1 MAKSTNQN
9 KKNHLFDT
17 IPEAIE
23 DFRLGK
29 ILIVVDDE
37 DRENE
42 GDFIMA
48 AEKITPEK
56 INFMA
61 KYGRGMICAPITGKR
76 AEELN
81 LPLMVTNNTALHG
94 TPFTV
99 TIDAKQGTTTGISAH
114 DRSQTI
120 TQLANPNTRP
130 EDFARPG
137 HIFPLRAAEGGVLR
151 RAGHTEAVVDLTILA
166 GLYPAGVLCEIM
178 DDDGT
183 MARVPRLREIANE
196 FNLHLVT
203 IKDLIEYRRRH
214 DKLVERVVEVN
225 FPTKFGDFKLIHYRE
240 ILTNHNHLALVKGD
254 IATPEPVMVRV
265 HSQCLTGD
273 IFGSLR
279 CDCGDQLGNSMQM
292 IEKEGRGVLL
302 YMRQEGRGIGLANK
316 LLAYHLQDAGKDTV
330 EANLELGFKPD
341 LRDYGIGAQIL
352 RDLGIRKIRL
362 ITNNPRKII
371 GLKGYN
377 LEIVER
383 IPIEIPATPKSFKY
397 LQTKKNKLGHFIEL
411 DEDKPSE

>member
-1 MAKSTNQN
+1 MSTTEDTAQN
-9 KKNHLFDT
+9 NHLFDT
-17 IPEAIE
+17 IPQAIQ
-23 DFRLGK
+23 DFCNGK

-48 AEKITPEK
+48 AEKITPEN

-61 KYGRGMICAPITGKR
+61 KYGRGMICTPITGRR
-76 AEELN
+76 AEELD
-81 LPLMVTNNTALHG
+81 LPLMVKDNTALHG

-99 TIDAKQGTTTGISAH
+99 TIDAKQGTTTGISAS
-114 DRSQTI
+114 DRALTVRKI
-120 TQLANPNTRP
+120 ADPDTRP
-130 EDFARPG
+130 KDFARPG
-137 HIFPLRAAEGGVLR
+137 HIFPLRAADGGVLR
-151 RAGHTEAVVDLTILA
+151 RAGHTEAVVDLATLA

-178 DDDGT
+178 DEDGT
-183 MARVPRLREIANE
+183 MARVPRLREIADQ
-196 FNLHLVT
+196 FGLHLIT
-203 IKDLIEYRRRH
+203 IQDLIDYRRRH
-214 DKLVERVVEVN
+214 DKLVERVVDVN
-225 FPTKFGDFKLIHYRE
+225 FPTKFGDFRLVHFRE
-240 ILTNHNHLALVKGD
+240 ILTNQNHLAVVKGD
-254 IATPEPVMVRV
+254 VATTDPVLVRV

-316 LLAYHLQDAGKDTV
+316 LLAYHLQDNGKDTV
-330 EANLELGFKPD
+330 EANIELGFQPD

-362 ITNNPRKII
+362 ITNNPKKVI
-371 GLKGYN
+371 GLQGYN

-383 IPIEIPATPKSFKY
+383 VPIEVPATPKSFKY
-397 LQTKKNKLGHFIEL
+397 LQTKRDKMGHLIQL
-411 DEDKPSE
+411 DDGEEKE